1 MLGGSQYDRAF
12 DAYSRAMKAN
22 NNFGMTDKQQIADQY
37 GRQAVALQQRQ
48 IKAENKKLGKGIAK
62 EKAIQAKQAAANA
75 APKAT
80 PKSTKVQMPKISESL
95 SGKSLA
101 QSFPGIKPEYL
112 EVKAPQATPAV
123 TQTAT
128 AASKATAQSA
138 KIQLPKIS
146 ELLNGK
152 SLAQS
157 FPGIKPEYL
166 EVKAP
171 QAASVEMPA
180 EPVSLVGKTKKQ
192 IQKEQKKLWKEE
204 QKKTNA
210 PEGTK
215 NATPANQAG
224 TAQKP
229 VATGNAQTTGAT
241 PKPAATGNA
250 QATGA
255 TPKPAA
261 TGSTQTTGATPKP
274 AATGSTQSTGAT
286 PKPAATGNAQTTGA
300 TPKTAA
306 TPKPKT
312 KGFFGK
318 IGSKLKGIGTKLTK
332 TKAGKAGLIAVGA
345 GLLIAGA
352 GYLISKL
359 GKDDDKKDEKLD
371 NKNNGGDK
379 VDDKNNGNGNGGK
392 VDGKDKD
399 NGNGGK
405 VDGKDKD
412 KDNGNGGRVDGKDKD
427 KDNGNGGRVDGKDD
441 GIDNGNKV
449 HSGTHKVV
457 KGETIH
463 KIVTDALKE
472 QGIEEP
478 TDEQIKKA
486 KRALLEEN
494 ADAVQTYTGKKKEW
508 HGNKF
513 FFPDEE
519 LTIPD
524 YKKLLEETE
533 EEQAA

>member
-241 PKPAATGNA
+241 PKPAATGST
-250 QATGA
+250 QSTGA

-274 AATGSTQSTGAT
+274 AATGSSQSTGAT
-286 PKPAATGNAQTTGA
+286 PKPTATGNAQTTGA
-300 TPKTAA
+300 TPKPTATGNAQTTGATPKPAA
-306 TPKPKT
+306 TPKPKS

-399 NGNGGK
+399 
-405 VDGKDKD
+405 
-412 KDNGNGGRVDGKDKD
+412 
-427 KDNGNGGRVDGKDD
+427 NGGRVDGKDD